1 MAKTELSKLEWLAKA
16 QAYCAKAEHC
26 AADVRRKLYEWGL
39 QDAEIKDFSPEE
51 GLDIADFIEENLY
64 SDNFLDD
71 ARFCAAYVHDKVEYQ
86 SWGRLK
92 IQAGLRALQ
101 LPESEISQALKNI
114 DEIAYFSN
122 LRKLIRSRSADSE
135 DKRLRFLSQR
145 GYTFDEIRKCSDR

>member
-101 LPESEISQALKNI
+101 LPESEISQALKSI
-114 DEIAYFSN
+114 DEIAYFEH

>member
-16 QAYCAKAEHC
+16 QAYCAKTEHC
-26 AADVRRKLYEWGL
+26 AADVRRKLYEWGTPSDL
-39 QDAEIKDFSPEE
+39 FDE
-51 GLDIADFIEENLY
+51 IEENLY

-92 IQAGLRALQ
+92 IQAGLRVLQ

-114 DEIAYFSN
+114 DEIAYFGN

-145 GYTFDEIRKCSDR
+145 GYTFDEIKKCSDR

>member
-114 DEIAYFSN
+114 DEIAYFGN
-122 LRKLIRSRSADSE
+122 LRKLIRSRFADSE

>member
-26 AADVRRKLYEWGL
+26 AADVRRKLYEWGTPSDL
-39 QDAEIKDFSPEE
+39 FDE
-51 GLDIADFIEENLY
+51 IEENLY

-114 DEIAYFSN
+114 DEIVYFGN

-145 GYTFDEIRKCSDR
+145 GYTFDEIKKCSDR